1 MTQEILEKI
10 NNKISQLQAENMF
23 LRSFVIGVLGKD
35 KEGNYK
41 PDFIKNIKRKVEEDG
56 EFCFCNSKDF
66 IKNLRS

>member
-1 MTQEILEKI
+1 MTQAILEKI

-41 PDFIKNIKRKVEEDG
+41 PDFIKNIKSKAEEDG
-56 EFCFCNSKDF
+56 EFCFCGSKDF
-66 IKNLRS
+66 IKKLNF